1 MTAPHPFWSRV
12 PEWLLDWALRRLYLP
27 LTLEATRRLVERHA
41 GESAARALVA
51 DSALLRAEPPV
62 EVPAGY
68 WTPERVAAF
77 NAWPLAR
84 ALEASP
90 DPCAPLAPPNPAL
103 PTQLYGTPPPRSVLG
118 RDPLATTKEG

>member
-41 GESAARALVA
+41 AERAARPAP
-51 DSALLRAEPPV
+51 EPAV
-62 EVPAGY
+62 VVPPGE

-77 NAWPLAR
+77 NAPHPAPLR
-84 ALEASP
+84 PVP
-90 DPCAPLAPPNPAL
+90 DPYSPLAPPSPAL
-103 PTQLYGTPPPRSVLG
+103 PMQVYGTPPPRSVLG
-118 RDPLATTKEG
+118 RDPLATTEEE